1 MSYPLMLQPL
11 VIENDDGVKDAYEG
25 IFETISG
32 ELSNSVPFGIM
43 HPCYAFSYD
52 DAVKHLDGSKIFQVV
67 ILDLRLPET
76 QGLPEDDD
84 QDLGLT
90 LLEKCI
96 DRDRYPIPALLVISG
111 HVGLTDQVR
120 IQDTLR
126 ENFFYG
132 KLLQKGDYGFLEKEI
147 RRACRE
153 ALRYASVGLHLRDA
167 GLDQYPTL
175 SPREDDLLR
184 RSVLQQS
191 GGIGADLNWWSASR
205 SPQASAGTTSNPW
218 TKVLM
223 GRYLLD
229 DGGGAS
235 RPKFFKLLAGP
246 DSRSAID
253 SARKI
258 EQKLTHIKVTSSV
271 VSRSTGLIVT
281 EKVGAQDARPAPLGD
296 IFQKINGASAFE
308 IAGQI
313 VGQVQQL
320 GELLDDSKPL
330 KSLLWQAH
338 DETNLTDQWRAVQQL
353 LPGNLP
359 VSDPVALY
367 AELRQSEEK
376 VRLREQPIVHGDLHM
391 NNVAL
396 DDTPK
401 GPEAYIFDAGV
412 IRRSAAGRDIAV
424 LEVSVLLHQYLAPET
439 FKNICT
445 LIYDASKP
453 LDAVAVSSID
463 DPRAQNIIEFIR
475 GLREGVKGWN
485 PPELYALL
493 VFDFVLIQLGGLMFG
508 SSGNRLTDKSAVGIL
523 ATYVT
528 DWCRNLHPR
537 DPSNSAPQS

>member
-1 MSYPLMLQPL
+1 
-11 VIENDDGVKDAYEG
+11 
-25 IFETISG
+25 
-32 ELSNSVPFGIM
+32 
-43 HPCYAFSYD
+43 
-52 DAVKHLDGSKIFQVV
+52 
-67 ILDLRLPET
+67 
-76 QGLPEDDD
+76 
-84 QDLGLT
+84 
-90 LLEKCI
+90 
-96 DRDRYPIPALLVISG
+96 
-111 HVGLTDQVR
+111 
-120 IQDTLR
+120 
-126 ENFFYG
+126 
-132 KLLQKGDYGFLEKEI
+132 
-147 RRACRE
+147 
-153 ALRYASVGLHLRDA
+153 
-167 GLDQYPTL
+167 
-175 SPREDDLLR
+175 
-184 RSVLQQS
+184 
-191 GGIGADLNWWSASR
+191 
-205 SPQASAGTTSNPW
+205 
-218 TKVLM
+218 M

-330 KSLLWQAH
+330 KSLLWPAH

-367 AELRQSEEK
+367 AELRQTEEK